1 MAILEIDERI
11 NVFQGAFACM
21 GEKSADDMRRGFS
34 NGRGP
39 LIPEPVPIG
48 DQHRRKQAPG
58 QGPSLW
64 LLCSRWIRYH
74 SIQWR
79 WDIERFLARRF
90 NRRWGG
96 T

>member
-1 MAILEIDERI
+1 MD
-11 NVFQGAFACM
+11 
-21 GEKSADDMRRGFS
+21 EKSADDIRRGS
-34 NGRGP
+34 PTINRGATSRGP
-39 LIPEPVPIG
+39 LIPVPVPIG

-96 T
+96 L